1 MTKNAEPAA
10 STVSKRAGG
19 LHPMNPFSAHDF
31 SNSSCASHDFA
42 NLAFAQKAY
51 GLASTSFPAPA
62 LQQLKLT
69 MPLSVVQNAHLHDRL
84 SSMSSV
90 DALCLAQAAAQQ
102 SQLARENLLPAIDM
116 FVLPNTSAQQN
127 VENAQ
132 NGSKTDVV
140 KVAYTSAEDLAD
152 ALFPTTEAQQKA
164 SARMHRQD
172 KHIRALSDHST
183 LVHEGLMDHT
193 KHIRELSQHRT
204 LVHDG
209 LMDHT
214 KHIRA
219 LSKHRALVHEGLID
233 HRNQVQ
239 NLHTQGQITN
249 EQVKKLQTRAE
260 LAHEGL
266 TDHKQCIERVMRDNA
281 RSMSQI
287 GQHDSKL
294 EEVDGTLKQ
303 FDSTLKQFAQDL
315 QCLRSDAAKTETAV
329 QDVAQN
335 VCALK
340 SAEASRAATQTATL
354 NEVKV
359 TMREHIRKSNAAVQ
373 DAAAKSTATAE
384 NLAQQFEKLQQNTR
398 ATDHKTQAS
407 MHEIRQSVRVH
418 AQELDSHHSDLRR
431 MQSAHADL
439 QNEQARTKN
448 EIVGLSKSLSAR
460 TQNVDM
466 QMLAPRR
473 PR

>member
-1 MTKNAEPAA
+1 
-10 STVSKRAGG
+10 
-19 LHPMNPFSAHDF
+19 
-31 SNSSCASHDFA
+31 
-42 NLAFAQKAY
+42 
-51 GLASTSFPAPA
+51 
-62 LQQLKLT
+62 
-69 MPLSVVQNAHLHDRL
+69 
-84 SSMSSV
+84 
-90 DALCLAQAAAQQ
+90 
-102 SQLARENLLPAIDM
+102 M

-239 NLHTQGQITN
+239 NLHTQTQITN
-249 EQVKKLQTRAE
+249 EQVKKLHTRAE

-281 RSMSQI
+281 TSMSKI
-287 GQHDSKL
+287 GEHDSKL

-315 QCLRSDAAKTETAV
+315 QC
-329 QDVAQN
+329 
-335 VCALK
+335 LK

-373 DAAAKSTATAE
+373 DAAKSTATAE
-384 NLAQQFEKLQQNTR
+384 NLAQQLEKLQQNTR
-398 ATDHKTQAS
+398 ATDQKTQAS